1 LEDIK
6 TNELAA
12 EVIKCAK
19 KVHDNLGNCFDKNTY
34 MLALYRELELLRK
47 EKNFDV
53 KKTSKV
59 PLFYKGKSL
68 NIEVFDYSITYKKNK
83 ILLKIDNQIPDA
95 TIQSKENY
103 GITDQ
108 NIIAALAIKFNSDNF
123 EYKVLFSRARKY
135 ISCCDKLRQFCKKL
149 CRRCLNCKKNYP
161 RCGQLGSALLF
172 LFAPVIVFIL
182 LLCFGNSEIAE
193 LLLIAMGSLFL
204 SSIIIMILSFKKCQ
218 YLDNPD
224 MFEYCS
230 GVRDKEQCFCKR
242 NQYIWDYSVRK
253 KWIADSNWILEKTIL
268 CIVYNIYLR
277 IDFIYNII
285 KLTNA
290 VKESGN
296 SQKKNR
302 ERADL
307 ITDVYIIALFLGGII
322 VYKFVEPDDIYCDFI
337 LCSIFIWR
345 IMTILFVKLNEI
357 LSHTI
362 GGMHYSFNR
371 TFISFIINIID
382 VTIGYSYLYSSYYFN
397 VFPGRNMETI
407 FGTLQIFTDWSVDKS
422 LCMGQSVLVLS
433 QVFVFIILISVFLT
447 TMPNLKYL
455 RKK

>member
-1 LEDIK
+1 MKLS
-6 TNELAA
+6 ELT
-12 EVIKCAK
+12 
-19 KVHDNLGNCFDKNTY
+19 LGGIEKIYFYCKQSGSAIIF
-34 MLALYRELELLRK
+34 LILPVCIFFGLLYIDYSSITELL
-47 EKNFDV
+47 FIPIA
-53 KKTSKV
+53 S
-59 PLFYKGKSL
+59 FIIS
-68 NIEVFDYSITYKKNK
+68 SIT
-83 ILLKIDNQIPDA
+83 
-95 TIQSKENY
+95 
-103 GITDQ
+103 
-108 NIIAALAIKFNSDNF
+108 
-123 EYKVLFSRARKY
+123 VLYFSR
-135 ISCCDKLRQFCKKL
+135 
-149 CRRCLNCKKNYP
+149 
-161 RCGQLGSALLF
+161 
-172 LFAPVIVFIL
+172 
-182 LLCFGNSEIAE
+182 
-193 LLLIAMGSLFL
+193 
-204 SSIIIMILSFKKCQ
+204 KKCKF
-218 YLDNPD
+218 LNDPD
-224 MFEYCS
+224 MFSYCAIQS
-230 GVRDKEQCFCKR
+230 EENCFCRK
-242 NQYIWDYSVRK
+242 NQLIWDYSVRK

-322 VYKFVEPDDIYCDFI
+322 VYKFVEPEDIYCDFI
-337 LCSIFIWR
+337 LCSIYIWR

-371 TFISFIINIID
+371 TFISFIINIFD
-382 VTIGYSYLYSSYYFN
+382 VTIGYSFLYSSYNFN

-407 FGTLQIFTDWSVDKS
+407 FSTLNIFTDWSVDKS